1 MNTLTVIYRI
11 LKYLEA
17 SLDLEDFDEDAI
29 SAEKLKISQERW
41 EQLLIMMQ
49 DEGYIKGLVITK
61 TLSDTKRHIAEPIQP
76 EITLKGLEYLAD
88 NSMMRKA
95 ADLLKGAAGI
105 AGKVL

>member
-1 MNTLTVIYRI
+1 MNNFTVIYKI
-11 LKYLEA
+11 LRYLEA
-17 SLDLEDFDEDAI
+17 SLDAEEFDDEAI
-29 SAEKLKISQERW
+29 SAEKLKITQERW

-49 DEGYIKGLVITK
+49 DEGYINGLVITK

-88 NSMMRKA
+88 NRMMRKA